1 MYSIAERTALSK
13 RIAQVSHIDTYRS
26 LLRSHGSKR
35 AGRIILDKQQLA
47 ESLVYELLGKMSAEA
62 IQVQTTSTS
71 NALTTHQVI
80 NTAIVAV
87 KKKHQ
92 NLRNT
97 LQFVGRTLKT
107 SSSRLQ
113 TSYIQTASTAISNF
127 VKSKAA
133 WAKLQITILYQSIS
147 RKLSGWRSASMSS
160 DPSTVQDN
168 SSEITR
174 S

>member
-80 NTAIVAV
+80 NTAVVAV

-107 SSSRLQ
+107 NLSRLQ
-113 TSYIQTASTAISNF
+113 TSYIPTVSTVIKDF
-127 VKSKAA
+127 VKSTAA
-133 WAKLQITILYQSIS
+133 LVTRATITLFQNIS
-147 RKLSGWRSASMSS
+147 KK
-160 DPSTVQDN
+160 
-168 SSEITR
+168 
-174 S
+174 